1 MNKEMKKH
9 HAPMIDRSVE
19 EPPPIIVAVHGP
31 PGVGKSSLIRSLVK
45 HYTLRNLKEVK
56 GPVTV
61 VTSKTRRTTFVEVPN
76 DLSAAVDIAKVADL
90 VLLLIDAAYGFEME
104 TFEFLNVLQAHGFP
118 KIMGVLTHLDV
129 RLKIAL
135 FALLRHSMVHFL
147 NTFMLTYCL
156 FYF

>member
-1 MNKEMKKH
+1 
-9 HAPMIDRSVE
+9 MIDRSVE